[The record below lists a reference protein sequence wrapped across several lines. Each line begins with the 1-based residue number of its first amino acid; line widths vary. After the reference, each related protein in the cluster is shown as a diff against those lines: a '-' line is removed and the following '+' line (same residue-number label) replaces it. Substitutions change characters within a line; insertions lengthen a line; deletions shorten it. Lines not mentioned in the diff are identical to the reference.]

1 MGVQPAQAMRV
12 VALPALRKRPNPFL
26 RIVRVRATWF
36 ALGILAVFF
45 IAAILA
51 PLVAPYDPLKTDLLG
66 RLAPPSA
73 RHWFGQDEVGRD
85 IFSRIVY
92 GGRVSLSVGILS
104 VSLGVLLGGLLGTIA
119 GFWRKADG
127 LIMRFVDVLLAF
139 PFVLRALAVV
149 AILGAGYVNLLLAI
163 GLGRVPAFARLA
175 RSVVVSIRE
184 EPYVEA
190 AQAAGA
196 SDLRV
201 LVRHVLPQMV
211 APMVTLGTLELG
223 TAILG
228 AATLSFLGLGVI
240 PPTAE
245 WGAIAST
252 GRQYLREAPHLVFFP
267 SIAIFLVVWS
277 FNVLGDVLRDVL
289 DPKVRS

>member
-1 MGVQPAQAMRV
+1 MDPLQASPTTE
-12 VALPALRKRPNPFL
+12 AAASPRKRKSVL
-26 RIVRVRATWF
+26 ARILRVRATWVS
-36 ALGILAVFF
+36 I
-45 IAAILA
+45 AILA
-51 PLVAPYDPLKTDLLG
+51 LFFGAALLAPVVAPYSPFKTNVLG
-66 RLAPPSA
+66 RLTSPSA
-73 RHWFGQDEVGRD
+73 QHWFGQDEVGRD
-85 IFSRIVY
+85 IFSRIIY

-104 VSLGVLLGGLLGTIA
+104 VSLGVLVGGIMGAVA
-119 GFWRKADG
+119 GFWRRADG
-127 LIMRFVDVLLAF
+127 PIMRFVDVLMAF

-175 RSVVVSIRE
+175 RSVVVSVCG

-190 AQAAGA
+190 ARAAGA
-196 SDLRV
+196 SDVRIL
-201 LVRHVLPQMV
+201 LRHVLPQMV

-228 AATLSFLGLGVI
+228 AATLSFLGLGVL

-252 GRQYLREAPHLVFFP
+252 GRQYLRDAPHVVFFP
-267 SIAIFLVVWS
+267 SVAIFLVVWS
-277 FNVLGDVLRDVL
+277 FNVLGDVLRDAL
-289 DPKVRS
+289 DPKVRD